1 MESCAFNI
9 FLLPLVGANLC
20 LAVLE
25 VALSVALV
33 HADAGD
39 VGFLAALRGS
49 LGVRKYVA
57 RAPAAKRS
65 TYTALQRFFHKSCL
79 LCCRFEQRWVLLA
92 RCYYLALLYF
102 GYPGLVVLFYRSHP
116 TIGLLSCVC
125 KHSNYHC
132 YRGCCG
138 TLFEHFIRAGCEL
151 NSLR

>member
-9 FLLPLVGANLC
+9 LLPPSVGANLR

-65 TYTALQRFFHKSCL
+65 TYKALQRFFHKSCL

-116 TIGLLSCVC
+116 TLPPSGGEASQPEHVIATRCLV
-125 KHSNYHC
+125 
-132 YRGCCG
+132 RGRYYSSSRV
-138 TLFEHFIRAGCEL
+138 L
-151 NSLR
+151 

>member
-9 FLLPLVGANLC
+9 FLPPLVGASLR

-57 RAPAAKRS
+57 RAPAAERS
-65 TYTALQRFFHKSCL
+65 TYKALQRFFHKSCL

-102 GYPGLVVLFYRSHP
+102 WLSWLGCLVL
-116 TIGLLSCVC
+116 
-125 KHSNYHC
+125 
-132 YRGCCG
+132 
-138 TLFEHFIRAGCEL
+138 
-151 NSLR
+151 

>member
-9 FLLPLVGANLC
+9 FLPPLVGASLS

-39 VGFLAALRGS
+39 VGFLAALQGS

-57 RAPAAKRS
+57 CASAAKHS
-65 TYTALQRFFHKSCL
+65 TYKALQRFFHKSCL

-116 TIGLLSCVC
+116 TLPPSGGEASQP
-125 KHSNYHC
+125 
-132 YRGCCG
+132 
-138 TLFEHFIRAGCEL
+138 EHVIATRCL
-151 NSLR
+151 V

>member
-1 MESCAFNI
+1 M
-9 FLLPLVGANLC
+9 VGASLL

-65 TYTALQRFFHKSCL
+65 TYKALQRFFHTSCL
-79 LCCRFEQRWVLLA
+79 LCCCFEQRWVLLA

-116 TIGLLSCVC
+116 TLPPSGGEALQPEHVIATRCLV
-125 KHSNYHC
+125 
-132 YRGCCG
+132 RGRYYSSSRV
-138 TLFEHFIRAGCEL
+138 L
-151 NSLR
+151 

>member
-9 FLLPLVGANLC
+9 FLPPLVGANLR

-65 TYTALQRFFHKSCL
+65 TYKALQRFFHKSCL

-116 TIGLLSCVC
+116 TLPPSGGEASQPEHVIATRYLV
-125 KHSNYHC
+125 
-132 YRGCCG
+132 RG
-138 TLFEHFIRAGCEL
+138 R
-151 NSLR
+151 

>member
-9 FLLPLVGANLC
+9 FLPPLVGASLR

-65 TYTALQRFFHKSCL
+65 TYKALQRFFHKSCL

-116 TIGLLSCVC
+116 TLRTLRQGVQALYLL
-125 KHSNYHC
+125 
-132 YRGCCG
+132 
-138 TLFEHFIRAGCEL
+138 L
-151 NSLR
+151 NF